1 MNKLDEFE
9 IKASYFSTGGGGFI
23 PEEDEL
29 KTRAAL
35 LIEAQ
40 QGDKKA
46 RLALMS
52 PPYSLTYLVK
62 DGKRI
67 I

>member
-1 MNKLDEFE
+1 MTKLDEFE
-9 IKASYFSTGGGGFI
+9 IKASYFSTGGGFI

-35 LIEAQ
+35 LTKAQ

-52 PPYSLTYLVK
+52 PPYSLTCLVK

>member
-1 MNKLDEFE
+1 MTKLDQFE

-35 LIEAQ
+35 LVKAQ
-40 QGDKKA
+40 
-46 RLALMS
+46 
-52 PPYSLTYLVK
+52 
-62 DGKRI
+62 
-67 I
+67 